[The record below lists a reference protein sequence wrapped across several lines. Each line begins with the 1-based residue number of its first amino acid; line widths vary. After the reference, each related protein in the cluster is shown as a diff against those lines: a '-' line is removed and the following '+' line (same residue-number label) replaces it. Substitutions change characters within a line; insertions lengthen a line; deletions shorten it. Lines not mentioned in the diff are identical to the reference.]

1 MKKLNSIL
9 ILLNLSLILLSGCK
23 SLPAGRIVD
32 PIELLDNNSA
42 FYIAIPKEAD
52 TVLIQRMIKNNV
64 RNLSD
69 SDAKLI
75 TDKVNKIYCGLNRSR
90 NFLEI
95 QASIDS
101 SIPVNLAPK
110 IMNKKNGWTVTKY
123 KPESSIVEYPVYTYE
138 DIDLTFPNAS
148 ITCLGR
154 DIEQMLNK
162 YDTLSSM
169 PAEDT
174 NIYSDLPDELT
185 DYLKGADKEIRFYA
199 NKPQSFLTVLTG
211 ANLDLRLIDVKG
223 SFVTD
228 PKHENQYLLDLDF
241 NFKSDK
247 FRKAGRALLTLA
259 FGLTNSQ
266 AEEIDFSELKISG
279 IRIDKQQL
287 YKILVL

>member
-1 MKKLNSIL
+1 MKKLKSIL
-9 ILLNLSLILLSGCK
+9 ILLNLSLIFLAGCK

-32 PIELLDNNSA
+32 PIELLDNSSA

-101 SIPVNLAPK
+101 SIPVNLASK

-138 DIDLTFPNAS
+138 DIDLAFPNAS

-174 NIYSDLPDELT
+174 NIYSDLPDDLT
-185 DYLKGADKEIRFYA
+185 DYLKGAENEIRFYA
-199 NKPQSFLTVLTG
+199 NKPQSFLTILTG

>member
-1 MKKLNSIL
+1 MKKLKSIL
-9 ILLNLSLILLSGCK
+9 ILLNLSLILLAGCK

-138 DIDLTFPNAS
+138 DIDLAFPNAS

-154 DIEQMLNK
+154 DIEQML
-162 YDTLSSM
+162 
-169 PAEDT
+169 
-174 NIYSDLPDELT
+174 
-185 DYLKGADKEIRFYA
+185 
-199 NKPQSFLTVLTG
+199 
-211 ANLDLRLIDVKG
+211 
-223 SFVTD
+223 
-228 PKHENQYLLDLDF
+228 
-241 NFKSDK
+241 
-247 FRKAGRALLTLA
+247 
-259 FGLTNSQ
+259 
-266 AEEIDFSELKISG
+266 
-279 IRIDKQQL
+279 
-287 YKILVL
+287 

>member
-1 MKKLNSIL
+1 MLHKSAKPFSIGVPV
-9 ILLNLSLILLSGCK
+9 N
-23 SLPAGRIVD
+23 
-32 PIELLDNNSA
+32 
-42 FYIAIPKEAD
+42 
-52 TVLIQRMIKNNV
+52 
-64 RNLSD
+64 
-69 SDAKLI
+69 AKLI
-75 TDKVNKIYCGLNRSR
+75 SDKVNKIYCGLNRSR
-90 NFLEI
+90 NFLEV

-110 IMNKKNGWTVTKY
+110 IMNKKNGWTVKKY
-123 KPESSIVEYPVYTYE
+123 KPEASIIEYPVFTYQ
-138 DIDLTFPNAS
+138 DIDVTFPNS
-148 ITCLGR
+148 KITCLGR
-154 DIEQMLNK
+154 DIDQMLNK
-162 YDTLSSM
+162 YDSLSTM

-174 NIYSDLPDELT
+174 KLYSDLPEELLN
-185 DYLKGADKEIRFYA
+185 YLKGAEEEIRFYA
-199 NKPQSFLTVLTG
+199 NKPQSFLTILTG

-228 PKHENQYLLDLDF
+228 PKHENQYLLDLHF

-279 IRIDKQQL
+279 IRIDKNQL